1 MRIAARVLG
10 VAGVGALALTLLA
23 GPVPA
28 GRQTFPGE
36 NGPLLFGVGATLV
49 TANADGT
56 DRKTVFAPTSGTS
69 AYEPAWSAD
78 GTKIAFANKQGGTG
92 GIMIV
97 KADGTG
103 LTRVTNTV
111 TDGEPTWS
119 PDGTK
124 LAFIHVSAGRRR
136 LVTANLD
143 GTGLT
148 VITSTLERDADDP
161 EWSPDGSRL
170 TFSDFADIYVV
181 NADGSNLRNLT
192 NGPTEPA
199 RSDHP
204 SWSPDGTRI
213 AYAYASSIK
222 AVAPDGTGTTTLVAN
237 LGEVWELSYSP
248 DGQKLAIA
256 NDARGPLQEEL
267 FVVNADGSGLTRP
280 GVDLDTTLDWGRA
293 AAVTAPAVNPP
304 VAGVSVNVTPVSGV
318 VGVRL
323 PGTTKWVNLTALKSV
338 PVGSELNATR
348 GRIRLA
354 SAATAGTT
362 QTADFYQ
369 GRAIVRQ
376 GRATPVTTLALSEP
390 LACPKR
396 KVAGAGAG
404 KRVRRLWGNGK
415 GRFATSGRFAA
426 ATVRGTVWL
435 TEDRCTS
442 TLVRVSA
449 GRVEVF
455 DRVRHRRVTISAGQ
469 SYVARAR

>member
-1 MRIAARVLG
+1 MAARVLG
-10 VAGVGALALTLLA
+10 VAGVGVLVLTLLA
-23 GPVPA
+23 GPAPA
-28 GRQTFPGE
+28 RHQTFPGS
-36 NGPLLFGVGATLV
+36 NGPLVFGVGATLV
-49 TANADGT
+49 TANADGSS
-56 DRKTVFAPTSGTS
+56 RKTVVAAGSGTS

-92 GIMIV
+92 GIMYV
-97 KADGTG
+97 NADGTG
-103 LTRVTNTV
+103 LTRVTSDV
-111 TDGEPTWS
+111 RDGEPTWS

-136 LVTANLD
+136 LVTSNLD

-148 VITSTLERDADDP
+148 VVTATLERDADDP

-181 NADGSNLRNLT
+181 NTDGTNLRNLT
-192 NGPTEPA
+192 SGPTEPA

-213 AYAYASSIK
+213 AYVYASSIK
-222 AVAPDGTGTTTLVAN
+222 AVAPDSTGTTTLVGN

-248 DGQKLAIA
+248 DGQKLAFA

-280 GVDLDTTLDWGRA
+280 GADLDTTLDWGRA
-293 AAVTAPAVNPP
+293 AAPPAVAPP
-304 VAGVSVNVTPVSGV
+304 VAGVSVNVKPVSGI

-323 PGTTKWVNLTALKSV
+323 PGTTKWLNLTALKSV
-338 PVGSELNATR
+338 PVGSELNAIR
-348 GRIRLA
+348 GRIRLV
-354 SAATAGTT
+354 SAATASGT

-369 GRAIVRQ
+369 GRAVISQSRT
-376 GRATPVTTLALSEP
+376 APLTTLALSEP
-390 LACPKR
+390 LACAKR
-396 KVAGAGAG
+396 KVSAADAG

-415 GRFATSGRFAA
+415 GRFVTKGRFAA
-426 ATVRGTVWL
+426 ATVRGTAWL

-442 TLVRVSA
+442 TLVRVLA

-455 DRVRHRRVTISAGQ
+455 DNVLRRRVTIRAGQ
-469 SYVARAR
+469 SYVAKAR